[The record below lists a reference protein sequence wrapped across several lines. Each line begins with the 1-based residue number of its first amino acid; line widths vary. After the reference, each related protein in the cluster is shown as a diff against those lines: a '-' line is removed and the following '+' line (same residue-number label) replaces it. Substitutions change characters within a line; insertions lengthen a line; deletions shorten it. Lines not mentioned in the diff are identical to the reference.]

1 MTRRRAIVAVVTLA
15 VALTPKASAYLKLG
29 FTLNGKQIS
38 VRWNQMPIRY
48 YVTNRDVAGVNASQ
62 LQAALQAGFETWAKT
77 PTVSLAAQF
86 SGFTSTEPFVD
97 DSVNV
102 IGFRARPELDRVLG
116 ATTFNFDDLTG
127 ELIEADIFLNST
139 FDWSVA
145 AAGESGRF
153 DVQSIATHEIGH
165 LLGFGHSA
173 LGETELR
180 PTGGRRVI
188 GKRAIMFPIA
198 FPAGNIEDRTPKPDD
213 LAGLGDIYASDAFNR
228 QFGQVRGRVTLNGK
242 GLFGAHVTAFNSATG
257 ELIGGFA
264 LDNSGSFVIGGLKP
278 GLYVL
283 RAEPLD
289 DGDLTSFFGESTV
302 VEINF
307 KPAFYSK
314 LVAVPAGGASSSV
327 EIKVQSK

>member
-1 MTRRRAIVAVVTLA
+1 MKRRAASIAVVV
-15 VALTPKASAYLKLG
+15 VAMALMPGASAYLKLG

-38 VRWNQMPIRY
+38 VRWNRMPVRY
-48 YVTNRDVAGVNASQ
+48 YVTNRDVTGVSATQ
-62 LQAALQAGFETWAKT
+62 LQTTVQSSFATWAKT
-77 PTVSLAAQF
+77 PTVVISAQF
-86 SGFTSTEPFVD
+86 AGFTSIDPFVD
-97 DSVNV
+97 DSINV
-102 IGFRARPELDRVLG
+102 IGFRARSDLDRVLG
-116 ATTFNFDDLTG
+116 ATTFNFDDVTG

-139 FDWSVA
+139 FNWSVA
-145 AAGESGRF
+145 AAGESGRY

-165 LLGFGHSA
+165 LLGMGHSA

-180 PTGGRRVI
+180 PTGGRAVI
-188 GKRAIMFPIA
+188 GKRAILFPIA

-213 LAGLGDIYASDAFNR
+213 LAGLGDIYASAAFNR
-228 QFGQVRGRVTLNGK
+228 QFGQVSGRVTLNGR
-242 GLFGAHVTAFNSATG
+242 GVFGAHVAAFNSATG

-264 LDNSGSFVIGGLKP
+264 LDNSGNFVIGGLKP

-289 DGDLTSFFGESTV
+289 DGDLDSFFSEDTTV
-302 VEINF
+302 NINF

-314 LVAVPAGGASSSV
+314 LVAVPAGGSSGSV